1 MSQETRQHLRV
12 RVENG
17 VAIVGFVDTYL
28 QSTDIVQE
36 TSEQIFNLI
45 KTNGYQKMVLH
56 FDGVRFLSSEMIAE
70 IVKVHRRMAQFKG
83 RLRLCGL
90 APTLR
95 DVFRVS
101 QLDRLLE
108 IFETE
113 KEAMAKF

>member
-12 RVENG
+12 RVANG

-28 QSTDIVQE
+28 QSTEIVQE
-36 TSEQIFNLI
+36 TSDQIFDLL
-45 KTNGYQKMVLH
+45 KTNGYERMLLH

-70 IVKVHRRMAQFKG
+70 IVKLHRRMTQFKG
-83 RLRLCGL
+83 RMRLCGL

-101 QLDRLLE
+101 HLDRLLE
-108 IFETE
+108 IFDTE
-113 KEAMAKF
+113 KEALTKF